1 MYGSE
6 LPPIVDQ
13 KAYAEMTKE
22 ELEQESILL
31 QGQMQDP
38 NLTKMNTIALQEQL
52 MYVNNALQVKQNMG
66 YGQIQGYIAPMLAGY
81 VLTRYL
87 VKNPNVQNK
96 KLAYAGGIGFAY
108 FLHHLISK

>member
-6 LPPIVDQ
+6 LPLVIDQ

-38 NLTKMNTIALQEQL
+38 NLTTTNALVLQEQM
-52 MYVNNALQVKQNMG
+52 MYVNNALQVKQNME
-66 YGQIQGYIAPMLAGY
+66 YGQLQGYIVPVLAGAY
-81 VLTRYL
+81 LTHYL
-87 VKNPNVQNK
+87 VKNPEVRNK
-96 KLAYAGGIGFAY
+96 NLAYAGGLGLAY
-108 FLHHLISK
+108 FLHHLMSK